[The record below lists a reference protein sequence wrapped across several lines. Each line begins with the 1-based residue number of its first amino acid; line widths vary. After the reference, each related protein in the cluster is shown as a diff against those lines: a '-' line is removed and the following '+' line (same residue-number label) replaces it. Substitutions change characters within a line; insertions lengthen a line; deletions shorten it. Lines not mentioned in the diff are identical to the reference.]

1 MGSCQ
6 KDVEMVAPKEEVI
19 RFTSESL
26 CKVGVSRE
34 DGYIV
39 GHHLMTADY
48 RGHFSH
54 GMNRMPMYVQDIKDG
69 MADPCAKPQIVTD
82 CQVIMSGDR
91 YILGIPITRV
101 FKQRATRALDIS
113 MLSSCV

>member
-19 RFTSESL
+19 RFISEGL
-26 CKVGVSRE
+26 RKVGVSCE
-34 DGYIV
+34 DGYII

-54 GMNRMPMYVQDIKDG
+54 GMNRMSLYVQDIKDG

-91 YILGIPITRV
+91 YILGDPY
-101 FKQRATRALDIS
+101 FTRAFK
-113 MLSSCV
+113 